1 MRYLGS
7 KTKLSRKLGVDLGL
21 KTTGSKSHLRLLK
34 RLAVSPGQHG
44 VQRKK
49 ITEYGIQLK
58 EKQKLKFMFGVSEKQ
73 LRRYLNLA
81 SEKRGNTAVYLL
93 QFLEKRLDNVVYRLG
108 FVPTRAAARQLVSHR
123 HIKVNDKLVNIPSY
137 QTKIGD
143 VISFSKEKSKE
154 IDYVKKML
162 EIKDYLLPKWLERKG
177 DIGKVVA
184 EPEITDIEK
193 QVNLKSIIEL
203 FSR

>member
-21 KTTGSKSHLRLLK
+21 KSTGSKSHLRLLK
-34 RLAVSPGQHG
+34 KLAVAPGQHG
-44 VQRKK
+44 TERKK
-49 ITEYGIQLK
+49 ITEYGMQLK

-73 LRRYLNLA
+73 LRRYFNLA
-81 SEKRGNTAVYLL
+81 SKKKGNTAVYLI

-108 FVPTRAAARQLVSHR
+108 FAPTRAAARQLVSHR

-162 EIKDYLLPKWLERKG
+162 EIKDHLLPKWLERKG
-177 DIGKVVA
+177 DIGKVVE

>member
-34 RLAVSPGQHG
+34 RLSVSPGQHG
-44 VQRKK
+44 SQRKK
-49 ITEYGIQLK
+49 ITEYGLQLK

-73 LRRYLNLA
+73 LKRYFNLA
-81 SEKRGNTAVYLL
+81 SKKRGNTAVYLS

-108 FVPTRAAARQLVSHR
+108 FAPTRASARQLVSHR
-123 HIKVNDKLVNIPSY
+123 HIKVNDQIVNIPSY
-137 QTKIGD
+137 QIKVGD
-143 VISFSKEKSKE
+143 VISFSKESSKE

-162 EIKDYLLPKWLERKG
+162 ESKDYLLPKWLERKG
-177 DIGKVVA
+177 EIGKVVE
-184 EPEITDIEK
+184 EPDITNIEK
-193 QVNLKSIIEL
+193 QVNLRSIIEL

>member
-34 RLAVSPGQHG
+34 RLSVSPGQHG
-44 VQRKK
+44 AQRKK
-49 ITEYGIQLK
+49 ITEFGLQLK
-58 EKQKLKFMFGVSEKQ
+58 EKQKLKFMFGVSENQ
-73 LRRYLNLA
+73 LKRYFKF
-81 SEKRGNTAVYLL
+81 SSIKKGNTAVYLS

-108 FVPTRAAARQLVSHR
+108 FAPTRASARQLVSHR

-137 QTKIGD
+137 QIKVGD
-143 VISFSKEKSKE
+143 VISFAKESSKE
-154 IDYVKKML
+154 IDYVKKIL
-162 EIKDYLLPKWLERKG
+162 ESKDYLLPEWLERKG
-177 DIGKVVA
+177 DRGKVVE
-184 EPEITDIEK
+184 EPKTTYIEK
-193 QVNLKSIIEL
+193 QVNLRSIIEL